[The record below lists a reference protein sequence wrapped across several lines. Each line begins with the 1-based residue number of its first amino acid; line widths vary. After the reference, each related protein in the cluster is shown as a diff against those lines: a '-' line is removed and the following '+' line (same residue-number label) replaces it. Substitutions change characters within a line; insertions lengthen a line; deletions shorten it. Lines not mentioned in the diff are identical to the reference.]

1 MEIHPHHLH
10 EASGKK
16 WSHYLFE
23 FFMLF
28 LAVFSGFLAE
38 NWREHIIE
46 HQREKQYATQLLADL
61 RKDSVF
67 FKRREAIVDSI
78 FEKSWT
84 RELFSQQQHPTDLE
98 IIQAFLKVFWTF
110 EVSLTTTTFN
120 QMKASG
126 SLRYVRNSQLIS
138 QLQKYYDVLA
148 QRVITQSDASTTF
161 FNDYM
166 LPWYVKHIRSQDLDA
181 FGDTILRSNTVII
194 DRTGKTD
201 QEVLNI
207 TDTYRFF
214 ILSVNERMY
223 RPAALQANRLITMIK
238 NEYHLE

>member
-1 MEIHPHHLH
+1 MEIHPHLH
-10 EASGKK
+10 KAPGKK

-38 NWREHIIE
+38 NWREHVIE
-46 HQREKQYATQLLADL
+46 HQREKQYAKQLLADL
-61 RKDSVF
+61 RKDSAF
-67 FKRREAIVDSI
+67 FKRRAAIVDST
-78 FEKSWT
+78 FEKSWI
-84 RELFSQQQHPTDLE
+84 RELFAQQQHPADLE
-98 IIQAFLKVFWTF
+98 IIQAFLKVFWSF
-110 EVSLTTTTFN
+110 DVSLTNTTFN

-138 QLQKYYDVLA
+138 ELQKYYDVMSE
-148 QRVITQSDASTTF
+148 RVITQSVASTTF

-166 LPWYVKHIRSQDLDA
+166 LPWYVRHIRSQDLDA

-194 DRTGKTD
+194 DRTRKTD

-223 RPAALQANRLITMIK
+223 QPAALQANTLITMIK
-238 NEYHLE
+238 KEYHLE